1 MKSGS
6 AEKSPLAKRIADEMP
21 PSQLYTT
28 YSPDL
33 QNEIGSSVT
42 SIADIS
48 DIDGVPLIKDI
59 ADAYD
64 DQCVAVDWI
73 KTQLEVVN
81 TFSNVSKRLNTEQL
95 IRVGE
100 QIYGISKNLNLLE
113 IIMFCSRLR
122 TGRYEKWYG
131 AIDAQKILIS
141 LESFLAD
148 RSRDI
153 AYKREQEYGNMK
165 MLEDKSSYIDA
176 RELIKT
182 NPGKYPTLEKL
193 MSGKGISVPLGR
205 NEPKKKYV
213 DNSKLSRIMEILN
226 NGRSEIYDLRSYL
239 VSVNKS
245 YVSELLCCRKK
256 NGLVDGIPFVRLDR
270 VDEVIGNILVR
281 INILP
286 SCSLEKL
293 IESLIKN
300 NKSHE
305 REVQQRRDLQPAL

>member
-1 MKSGS
+1 MS
-6 AEKSPLAKRIADEMP
+6 

-33 QNEIGSSVT
+33 QNEIGSNVVSV
-42 SIADIS
+42 ADIS
-48 DIDGVPLIKDI
+48 GAEGVPLLKDI

-100 QIYGISKNLNLLE
+100 QIYGISQTLNLLE
-113 IIMFCSRLR
+113 IILFCSRLR

-153 AYKREQEYGNMK
+153 AYKREKEYGDMK
-165 MLEDKSSYIDA
+165 MLEDKSAYIDA
-176 RELIKT
+176 RKLIKT

-193 MSGKGISVPLGR
+193 MSGKGLSVPLGI
-205 NEPKKKYV
+205 NEPPKKYV
-213 DNSKLSRIMEILN
+213 DNSKLSRIMELLN

-239 VSVNKS
+239 ISVNSS

-270 VDEVIGNILVR
+270 VDKVIGNILVR

-286 SCSLEKL
+286 SGSLEKL

-305 REVQQRRDLQPAL
+305 REVQERRDLQPAL